1 MIVLEPASYSP
12 YYLSA
17 PSFSILSL
25 QFDPTLIVPR
35 NRNFP
40 NLFLFL
46 LIAKKFS
53 ISMLSRSC
61 FSFLFFVTFLV
72 LARDRVSLEGFSS
85 LYTKQATGDLPTVEK
100 KKNRRFERNERLH
113 SPSPWDDRAHD
124 PLLTRQSLP
133 KSDLNMGSS
142 FSLH

>member
-1 MIVLEPASYSP
+1 M
-12 YYLSA
+12 
-17 PSFSILSL
+17 
-25 QFDPTLIVPR
+25 
-35 NRNFP
+35 
-40 NLFLFL
+40 
-46 LIAKKFS
+46 
-53 ISMLSRSC
+53 C
-61 FSFLFFVTFLV
+61 LV

-113 SPSPWDDRAHD
+113 SPSPLDDRAHD